1 MAEKR
6 RILVIDD
13 EVDMLE
19 TLGRLL
25 GRLGYDC
32 ATLTDPTKTVEVLTD
47 LRPEIILTDL
57 VMPTLGGLE
66 VLRMAREILPDT
78 QVIIITGFATIES
91 AVSAIKEGAF
101 DYLSK
106 PFTVDQLEITI
117 KRAEE
122 KLDLVA
128 ENQSLRSQLKEKYDF
143 SNIIGANGG
152 LRHVMDM
159 VRKIIASEINILI
172 LGESGSGKELIARG
186 IHANTSRKGPFVDIN
201 CASLPNNLLESEL
214 FGHEKGAFT
223 GAHTGK
229 AGLMEVANGGTL
241 FLDEIGEMSKEL
253 QTKLLKALEQRS
265 FRRVGGTKEIHV
277 DIRILA
283 ATNRDLEE
291 AIIQG
296 TFRED
301 LYYRLNVISIHLPPL
316 RERVQDIPLLT
327 VFFLRQFAEHVGKHL
342 HSVTPDAM
350 ELLQQYAWPGNVRE
364 LKNVIERA
372 VVLCETETITV
383 ADLPERLR
391 KKGRYPLHTVLNP
404 DIPFHQ
410 AKKEWIESFE
420 VAYIKK
426 LLERHNGN
434 ISDAAKACGVDR
446 KTIHRLLGKHE
457 IEA

>member
-1 MAEKR
+1 MPEKR

-19 TLGRLL
+19 TMGRLL
-25 GRLGYDC
+25 RRLGYEKT
-32 ATLTDPTKTVEVLTD
+32 TLIDDTRVEEVLAE
-47 LRPEIILTDL
+47 LRPEIILTDW
-57 VMPTLGGLE
+57 VMPKLNGLE
-66 VLRMAREILPDT
+66 VLRMARDMLPDS

-91 AVSAIKEGAF
+91 AVNAIKEGAF

-106 PFTVDQLEITI
+106 PFTSDQLEVTI

-122 KLDLVA
+122 KLDLKA

-143 SNIIGANGG
+143 SNIIGAGGG
-152 LRHVMDM
+152 LRHIVEMI
-159 VRKIIASEINILI
+159 RKISASETNVLI

-186 IHANTSRKGPFVDIN
+186 IHANSTRRNGPFVDIN

-229 AGLMEVANGGTL
+229 VGLMEVANRGTL

-291 AIIQG
+291 AISQSE
-296 TFRED
+296 FRED

-327 VFFLRQFAEHVGKHL
+327 FSFLRQFAEHVGKQL
-342 HSVTPDAM
+342 HSVAPDAM
-350 ELLQQYAWPGNVRE
+350 ELLQHYAWPGNVRE

-372 VVLCETETITV
+372 VVLCETEAITA
-383 ADLPERLR
+383 ADLPERLH
-391 KKGRYPLHTVLNP
+391 KKGRLSLQTVLSP
-404 DIPFHQ
+404 DVPFHQ
-410 AKKEWIESFE
+410 AKNEWIEIFE
-420 VAYIKK
+420 VTYLQK
-426 LLERHNGN
+426 LLEKHKGN
-434 ISDAAKACGVDR
+434 ISEAARSCGVDR
-446 KTIHRLLGKHE
+446 KTIHRLVTRYSLK
-457 IEA
+457 